1 MWSRKTIPPLT
12 VECFNPSGSDKNE
25 YLLISQNEAATI
37 DVADTYENVAAA
49 IKKDVVLKYIW
60 ITHAHPSHTQRLSL
74 IKEKLGGT
82 FCLHDRDYDL
92 FKETVPYIEP
102 DLLIKD
108 EAAFKLGQVDFKP
121 LHTPGHTKGSLCF
134 WAPAANALFSG
145 STLLKGEYGKIWG
158 PKSMSLMLYSLKR
171 LNYSVYDKTIVYP
184 GRGSST
190 TMGQEGWMNYLRSA

>member
-1 MWSRKTIPPLT
+1 MWKTKTIPQLT
-12 VECFNPSGSDKNE
+12 VECFNPPGSDKNE

-37 DVADTYENVAAA
+37 DVSDTYKNVAAA
-49 IKKDVVLKYIW
+49 IPKDVALKYIW
-60 ITHAHPSHTQRLSL
+60 VTHAHPSRIQRLSSM
-74 IKEKLGGT
+74 KENFGGT
-82 FCLHDRDYDL
+82 FCLHDWDYDL
-92 FKETVPYIEP
+92 FQETVPDIEP

-108 EAAFKLGQVDFKP
+108 EAVFKLGQVDFKA

-134 WAPAANALFSG
+134 WAPAAGVLFSG

-171 LNYSVYDKTIVYP
+171 LNYSVYDETIVYP
-184 GRGSST
+184 GCGPST